1 MTIRNQSRRTG
12 TKLGTLSVLA
22 AFGLALAFVTDSQNS
37 TASADDTITI
47 GAVKA
52 LSGGM
57 SSFDV
62 PPLNGAKLAIA
73 DINAAGGVL
82 GKQLDVVVVDFH
94 TKVEESGPGAR
105 EALDQGAE
113 LIITSCDFDFG
124 APAAL
129 VAQAAN
135 VAAFSDCAGSV
146 QFGVQGIGPLA
157 FTMGNMGRS
166 EGAIMAEWGYQKK
179 NWTKAW
185 VLQDS
190 VLLYYDEVCT
200 GFKDRFLELGGTI
213 VGHETFKPTDP
224 TVATQISKL
233 GSGDRPD
240 ILFVCAWPTAGA
252 AAFKQLRAAGYNE
265 PILSS
270 NTYDGAF
277 WIGAIP
283 DISDL
288 YFANYASMWGD
299 DPSAEVNAFF
309 ERYAAAYGGL
319 PENSNVVTGY
329 AVIQAFALG
338 AEAAG
343 STDGDQVAEAL
354 NNAGAMD
361 LLVGPT
367 TYTADLHADL
377 MRPQRIMEVQ
387 NGKPSYLEMWTLSSP
402 PKVEF

>member
-1 MTIRNQSRRTG
+1 MTSKNQSRRTG

-22 AFGLALAFVTDSQNS
+22 AFGLAAAFATAGQN

-47 GAVKA
+47 GAVKGI
-52 LSGGM
+52 SGIM
-57 SSFDV
+57 TSFDV

-82 GKQLDVVVVDFH
+82 GRQLDVTVVDMH
-94 TKVEESGPGAR
+94 SKIEDSGPGAR

-129 VAQAAN
+129 VAQSAN

-157 FTMGNMGRS
+157 FTMGNMGRT
-166 EGAIMAEWGYQKK
+166 EGAVMAEWAFEKM
-179 NWTKAW
+179 NWTTAW
-185 VLQDS
+185 MLQDS
-190 VLLYYDEVCT
+190 GLLYYDEVCT
-200 GFKDRFLELGGTI
+200 GFKDRYLELGGTI
-213 VGHETFKPTDP
+213 VGHETFKATDP
-224 TVATQISKL
+224 TIATQISKL
-233 GSGDRPD
+233 SSADRPD
-240 ILFVCAWPTAGA
+240 TLFVCAWTTAGA
-252 AAFKQLRAAGYNE
+252 AAFKQLRAAGFDE

-277 WIGAIP
+277 WIAAIP
-283 DISDL
+283 DISNL

-299 DPSAEVNAFF
+299 DPNEKVNDFF
-309 ERYAAAYGGL
+309 KRYAETYDGL

-329 AVIQAFALG
+329 AVVQAFALG

-343 STDGDQVAEAL
+343 STDGDQVAKALEA
-354 NNAGAMD
+354 AGAMD

-367 TYTADLHADL
+367 TYTAELHADL
-377 MRPQRIMEVQ
+377 VRPQRIMEVQ
-387 NGKPSYLEMWTLSSP
+387 NGKPSYLEMWTLSRP
-402 PKVEF
+402 PKIEF

>member
-1 MTIRNQSRRTG
+1 MTSKNHSRRTG
-12 TKLGTLSVLA
+12 TKLGTLSVVA
-22 AFGLALAFVTDSQNS
+22 AFGLAAAFATGGHN
-37 TASADDTITI
+37 TASADDTITV
-47 GAVKA
+47 GAVKGI
-52 LSGGM
+52 SGGM

-62 PPLNGAKLAIA
+62 PPLNGAKLAIE
-73 DINAAGGVL
+73 DINAADGLL
-82 GKQLDVVVVDFH
+82 GKQLDVVVIDFH
-94 TKVEESGPGAR
+94 TKIEESGPGAR

-135 VAAFSDCAGSV
+135 VVAFSDCAGSV

>member
-1 MTIRNQSRRTG
+1 MTSKNHSRRTG
-12 TKLGTLSVLA
+12 TKLGALSVVA
-22 AFGLALAFVTDSQNS
+22 AFGLAVAFATEGHN
-37 TASADDTITI
+37 TASADDTITV
-47 GAVKA
+47 GAVKGI
-52 LSGGM
+52 SGGM

-62 PPLNGAKLAIA
+62 PPLNGAKLAIE
-73 DINAAGGVL
+73 DINAAGGLL
-82 GKQLDVVVVDFH
+82 GKQLDVVVIDFH
-94 TKVEESGPGAR
+94 TKIEESGPGAR